1 VTGLADFS
9 TAIAVQGNLLRFYG
23 RRALDPGESA
33 ENRRRSERRLDA
45 MLTRPLTVRF
55 LDELLAVLS
64 A

>member
-45 MLTRPLTVRF
+45 MLTRPLTGPVPG
-55 LDELLAVLS
+55 
-64 A
+64 